1 MTRPRTQAR
10 EAALKVLYQLDI
22 RDDQTVDELLAS
34 VAEEVTGQDAQD
46 LARDLVEGTRG
57 NLAAI
62 DAEVEAVAHNWD
74 LKRMAA
80 IDRNILRL
88 GTYELLFRAD
98 LPAAV
103 SINEAVQLAKKFSTK
118 ESGGFV
124 NGILDKVHQRHPAPA
139 AEGGSA

>member
-10 EAALKVLYQLDI
+10 EVALQVLYQLDI
-22 RDDQTVDELLAS
+22 RDDQSAEELLA
-34 VAEEVTGQDAQD
+34 EVSQEVSGHDAQE
-46 LARDLVEGTRG
+46 LARTLVEGTRA

-62 DAEVEAVAHNWD
+62 DAEVEGVAHNWEM
-74 LKRMAA
+74 KRMAA

-88 GTYELLFRAD
+88 GTYELLFRPD
-98 LPAAV
+98 LPAPV

-124 NGILDKVHQRHPAPA
+124 NGILDKVHQRHLDPA
-139 AEGGSA
+139 ADGGA